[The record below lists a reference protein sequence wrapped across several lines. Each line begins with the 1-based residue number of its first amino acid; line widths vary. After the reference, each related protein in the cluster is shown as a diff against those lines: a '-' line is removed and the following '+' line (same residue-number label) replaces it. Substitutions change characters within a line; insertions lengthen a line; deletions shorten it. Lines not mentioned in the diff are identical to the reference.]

1 MHIQQLIPFT
11 PQTLRLQ
18 KAGLA
23 MLACL
28 LLLNL
33 SDNVQAADS
42 TETSDKAPAKSK
54 TKAKS
59 KAKADKVVELS
70 AMEVTEKTE
79 RAHSLVGI
87 AASASQGNIGQEQLK
102 YRPISRPSEIL
113 EAVPGMISTQHSGEG
128 KASQYY
134 LRGFNLDHGTDF
146 LTQIDGVPVN
156 MGSHSHGQG
165 WMDTNF
171 LIPEMIK
178 TVNYKKGNYYAENG
192 DFSSTGAANIEYFN
206 KLDHNTF
213 KFTGGSFDYYRGLGM
228 GSTKLGN
235 GTLAYAGEVVH
246 NNGPW
251 NVPNDYMKFNGM
263 ARYSEE
269 YGNAGWSITAMAYK
283 ASWQSTDQI
292 PKRAV
297 LDGSLSRWGTIDPT
311 DGGNSQRYS
320 LTGEWHQ
327 KSASGETKLIMY
339 GLYSKLDL
347 YSNFTYFMN
356 NPIQGDQFGQPDQR
370 WVSGL
375 KATHTLYHKIGKA
388 ESETTFGLQ
397 VRNDSIT
404 NALTLSEARQIYD
417 TVRKDDIQ
425 ITSVSPY
432 IENKTQW
439 NDWFRSTVGVRFDGY
454 HFDVSRSNWADNNG
468 STTTGMASPKLG
480 LVFGPWADT
489 EFYLNGGLG
498 FHSNDARG
506 VMLKVDPT
514 TGSNFYANGDPVKR
528 AVPLSRTYGAE
539 IGARTTWI
547 KGLQSTLAVWW
558 LDIDSELLFSGDAGT
573 TEASRPSR
581 RVGVE
586 WANYYNPT
594 DWLSFDMDLSMSR
607 ARFRGTDPL
616 NPGNHIP
623 GSVGTVLA
631 TGAMVHD
638 VWGGFFGGPRLRFF
652 GPRSLI
658 EDNSVKSS
666 ATILLSGMVGYKF
679 NPTWTVQAEVF
690 NLLNRKDSGIDY
702 YYQSQLRNEPAPVND
717 IHYHPVEPISF
728 RMSLNAN
735 F

>member
-1 MHIQQLIPFT
+1 MQLQEIMPFT

-23 MLACL
+23 ILACL
-28 LLLNL
+28 LMLNL

-42 TETSDKAPAKSK
+42 TENSDKAPAKAKS
-54 TKAKS
+54 KAKN

-79 RAHSLVGI
+79 RGHSLVGI

-102 YRPISRPSEIL
+102 YRPITRPSEIL
-113 EAVPGMISTQHSGEG
+113 ETVPGMISTQHSGEG
-128 KASQYY
+128 KAAQYY

-156 MGSHSHGQG
+156 MASHSHGQG

-178 TVNYKKGNYYAENG
+178 TVSYKKGNYYAENG
-192 DFSSTGAANIEYFN
+192 DFSSVGSANIEYFN
-206 KLDHNTF
+206 KLDSNTF

-235 GTLAYAGEVVH
+235 GNLVFAGEVLH

-263 ARYSEE
+263 TRYSEE

-283 ASWQSTDQI
+283 ASWNATDQI

-327 KSASGETKLIMY
+327 KSASSATSIMAY
-339 GLYSKLDL
+339 SLYSKLDL
-347 YSNFTYFMN
+347 FSNFTYFMS
-356 NPIQGDQFGQPDQR
+356 NPIQGDQFGQPDKR
-370 WVSGL
+370 WTSGL

-397 VRNDSIT
+397 VRNDNI
-404 NALTLSEARQIYD
+404 NNGLTLTEGRQKYD
-417 TVRKDDIQ
+417 IVRKDDIW
-425 ITSVSPY
+425 ITNVSPY
-432 IENKTQW
+432 LENKTQW
-439 NDWFRSTVGVRFDGY
+439 NNWFRSTVGVRFDGFR
-454 HFDVSRSNWADNNG
+454 FDVSNSNQADNNG
-468 STTTGMASPKLG
+468 TRYDGMVSPKLG

-506 VMLKVDPT
+506 SNTRVDPV
-514 TGSNFYANGDPVKR
+514 TGSNLDSNGDLIKR
-528 AVPLSRTYGAE
+528 GVPLARTYGAE
-539 IGARTTWI
+539 IGARTTWVE
-547 KGLQSTLAVWW
+547 GLQSTLAVWW
-558 LDIDSELLFSGDAGT
+558 LDIDSELLFVGDAGT

-581 RVGVE
+581 RYGFE

-594 DWLSFDMDLSMSR
+594 DWLSFDMDLSMSK
-607 ARFRGTDPL
+607 ARFRGDDPA
-616 NPGNHIP
+616 GNRIP
-623 GSVGTVLA
+623 GSVNTVLA

-638 VWGGFFGGPRLRFF
+638 IWGGFFGGPRLRFF
-652 GPRSLI
+652 GPRPLI

-679 NPTWTVQAEVF
+679 NQNWTVQAEVF

-702 YYQSQLRNEPAPVND
+702 YYASQLQNEPTPVND
-717 IHYHPVEPISF
+717 IHFHPVEPISF
-728 RMSLNAN
+728 RISLNAN